1 MPKVPAGFDTL
12 TDDAFRYYNRAI
24 IEWETYSV
32 KSRGPKCY
40 IAGPMRGVRYF
51 NYPAFLGA
59 KDALEAFD
67 YRVLMADLT
76 EEPNEEG
83 HTDTPLRKFMQHDLP
98 LLCQADCVF
107 VLPGWEKSHGAKI
120 EVHLAFQLDIPV
132 YDIMTGRDIVEQA
145 KEKSESLR
153 KAELEVEA
161 MNWASTPPP
170 SEPKR
175 HIASERVH
183 QILREAGRMHDQKSL
198 DYGVDGDPFKNVRNS
213 EDFGVPAWVGASIR
227 LNDKV
232 KRLQTFAQKGEL
244 KYESVADSFMDLIVY
259 AAIGLVLFEE
269 TSGA

>member
-132 YDIMTGRDIVEQA
+132 FDIMTGRDIVEQA
-145 KEKSESLR
+145 KEK
-153 KAELEVEA
+153 AEDRAWDDAPLDQ
-161 MNWASTPPP
+161 S
-170 SEPKR
+170 PKR

-183 QILREAGRMHDQKSL
+183 QILQEAGRMHDQKSL
-198 DYGVDGDPFKNVRNS
+198 DYGVDTDPFKNVRNS

-269 TSGA
+269 MSGA